1 MKKFMLSLSLCLSV
15 ILFSCSTVYAETEN
29 EPVQSGHAV
38 PVICIDTV
46 GHGGAGSL
54 KLDGDYIQTT
64 ISIADESGGQIL
76 FDEYAG
82 VKVRGNSTSYAPKKS
97 FNIVL
102 SESADI
108 FDMGSSG
115 KWTLLANAFDK
126 TMLRNKLVFDLSA
139 DIGLEYSPK
148 SRFVDLYFD
157 EKYMGCYQ
165 LTQKIETG
173 RSRVNIHAAENEFI
187 FEYQP
192 FALYSCSVF
201 LYTPVYGMCLGL
213 DGVEYIADEQMA
225 GLVDFFNNAE
235 TALAG
240 GNREEIERYFD
251 IPSFVNA
258 YIMHEYFK
266 NIDVAC
272 SSTRFYIKDGRIY
285 AGPMWDFDL
294 SCGNYSINY
303 YSMYT
308 DGDYTVDSPERWF
321 ARNLWWGILF
331 ENKWFEQEFAEQY
344 LALQPWI
351 VNLYEDNTLG
361 KNRIDSL
368 YASAKECIDANYAE
382 AKWRVDERYTVLE
395 RYPEGSYEENL
406 GFLRDWLRQR
416 NQWILD
422 NLP

>member
-1 MKKFMLSLSLCLSV
+1 MKKFMLSLALCLAAV
-15 ILFSCSTVYAETEN
+15 LFNCSTVYAETKK
-29 EPVQSGHAV
+29 EPVQPEHAV
-38 PVICIDTV
+38 PVICIDTI
-46 GHGGAGSL
+46 GHSGVGSL
-54 KLDGDYIQTT
+54 KLDGDYVQTT
-64 ISIADESGGQIL
+64 ISITDESGGQIL

-82 VKVRGNSTSYAPKKS
+82 VKIRGNSTSYAPKKP
-97 FNIVL
+97 FNIIL

-108 FDMGSSG
+108 LDMGSSG
-115 KWTLLANAFDK
+115 KWTLLANAYDK

-157 EKYMGCYQ
+157 GKYMGCYQ
-165 LTQKIETG
+165 LTQAIETG

-187 FEYQP
+187 FEFQP

-213 DGVEYIADEQMA
+213 DGIEYITNEQMA
-225 GLVDFFNNAE
+225 YLVDFFNNAE

-294 SCGNYSINY
+294 SCGNYSIKY

-321 ARNLWWGILF
+321 ARYLWWGALF

-344 LALQPWI
+344 LELQPWI

-368 YASAKECIDANYAE
+368 YASAKDCIEANYAE
-382 AKWRVDERYTVLE
+382 AKWRIDECYTELE
-395 RYPEGSYEENL
+395 RYPESSYEGNL
-406 GFLRDWLRQR
+406 EFLRNWLQQR

-422 NLP
+422 NLS